1 LQSKKE
7 QNLQKQPQGPVTG
20 FGSNVSTQYD
30 VQGSNIE
37 ALKSKIETLQNA
49 YNKTAGKSCNRF
61 N

>member
-1 LQSKKE
+1 LKR
-7 QNLQKQPQGPVTG
+7 QPQGPVTG